1 MQKQLQILKAL
12 SDSTRMRIVLLLLN
26 NGELCVCD
34 IMESLGIPQSTASRH
49 LSLLRSAGL
58 VDGERRGVWMHYRI
72 AEEEGFGRSLLTALH
87 NHCANL
93 APVVDD
99 HRRCADHL
107 KNKNEGACN

>member
-1 MQKQLQILKAL
+1 MQKQVQILKAL

-26 NGELCVCD
+26 SGELCVCD

-72 AEEEGFGRSLLTALH
+72 VEEEGLGRSLLTALH

-93 APVVDD
+93 PPVVDD
-99 HRRCADHL
+99 HRRCTDHL
-107 KNKNEGACN
+107 KNKNEGGCS